1 MREREEREWGD
12 LVLCINISSPLE
24 EKSGDIGMTI
34 GTGHHE
40 RGVPILYQR
49 WEREE
54 RGRLTLSL
62 GSTGSPEAS
71 SRVIS
76 SRLPFWAAVWMGR
89 VGPVREG
96 EGELMTRRE
105 DAVARTH
112 STDTHHQH
120 TPRPK
125 TSRLNERLRA
135 RGEARETEIERAS
148 GGEKKK
154 IGLMAGRGGV
164 WPGQPWVVE
173 IGRD

>member
-1 MREREEREWGD
+1 M
-12 LVLCINISSPLE
+12 LLLE
-24 EKSGDIGMTI
+24 HTA
-34 GTGHHE
+34 
-40 RGVPILYQR
+40 P
-49 WEREE
+49 
-54 RGRLTLSL
+54 
-62 GSTGSPEAS
+62 
-71 SRVIS
+71 
-76 SRLPFWAAVWMGR
+76 
-89 VGPVREG
+89 
-96 EGELMTRRE
+96 
-105 DAVARTH
+105 TH
-112 STDTHHQH
+112 TTN